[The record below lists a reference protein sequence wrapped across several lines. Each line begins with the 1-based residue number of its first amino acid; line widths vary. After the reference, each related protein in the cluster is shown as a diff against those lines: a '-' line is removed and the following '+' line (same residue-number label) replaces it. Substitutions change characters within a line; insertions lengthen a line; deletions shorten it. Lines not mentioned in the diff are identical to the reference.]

1 MKEKFEPFSI
11 KNSIEKIPKTEFKKI
26 LKDPNPL
33 ILDTNFLFIS
43 FEQKIDLISEL
54 ERIIGS
60 NFTLYIYE
68 GTINELISI
77 ENKKT
82 KNKKLIPLIAKML
95 NIYRFKIITSK
106 KKYIDEQIL
115 ENLNDK
121 VIITT
126 NDKKLRMKIQSEKK
140 RVIYMRQK
148 KYLEL
153 K

>member
-1 MKEKFEPFSI
+1 MKDKFEPFSI
-11 KNSIEKIPKTEFKKI
+11 KNSIEKIPKIEFNKI
-26 LKDPNPL
+26 LKDPNPI
-33 ILDTNFLFIS
+33 ILDTNFLFIA

-82 KNKKLIPLIAKML
+82 KNKKLHPLIAKML
-95 NIYRFKIITSK
+95 KIYKFKIITSK
-106 KKYIDEQIL
+106 QKYIDKQIL

-121 VIITT
+121 VILAT
-126 NDKKLRMKIQSEKK
+126 NDKKLRMKIQSGKK

-148 KYLEL
+148 RYLEL

>member
-1 MKEKFEPFSI
+1 MKDKFESFSI
-11 KNSIEKIPKTEFKKI
+11 KNSVEKILRTEFKEI

-33 ILDTNFLFIS
+33 ILDTNFLFIT

-54 ERIIGS
+54 ERIISS

-68 GTINELISI
+68 GTIKELISI
-77 ENKKT
+77 QNKTT
-82 KNKKLIPLIAKML
+82 KNKKLLPLIAKML
-95 NIYRFKIITSK
+95 NIYNFKIIISK
-106 KKYIDEQIL
+106 QKYIDKQIL

-121 VIITT
+121 VIIAT
-126 NDKKLRMKIQSEKK
+126 NDKKLRMKIQSQKK

-148 KYLEL
+148 RYLEL

>member
-1 MKEKFEPFSI
+1 MKEKFEAFSI
-11 KNSIEKIPKTEFKKI
+11 KNSIEKIPKIEFNEI

-33 ILDTNFLFIS
+33 ILDTNFLFIA
-43 FEQKIDLISEL
+43 FEQKIDLISEI

-77 ENKKT
+77 ESKKT

-95 NIYRFKIITSK
+95 KIYRFKIITSK
-106 KKYIDEQIL
+106 QKYIDKQIL

-121 VIITT
+121 VIIAT
-126 NDKKLRMKIQSEKK
+126 NDKKLRTKIRSEKK

>member
-1 MKEKFEPFSI
+1 MKDKFEPFSI
-11 KNSIEKIPKTEFKKI
+11 KNSIKKIPKTEFTEI
-26 LKDPNPL
+26 LEDPNPL
-33 ILDTNFLFIS
+33 ILDTNFLFIT

-60 NFTLYIYE
+60 NFTLYVYE

-77 ENKKT
+77 ENKRT

-95 NIYRFKIITSK
+95 KIYKFKVITSK
-106 KKYIDEQIL
+106 QKYIDKQIL
-115 ENLNDK
+115 KNLNDK
-121 VIITT
+121 VIIAT
-126 NDKKLRMKIQSEKK
+126 NDKKLRMKIQSENK